1 METETMIL
9 YNTKHLCISTID
21 IFFFIFLLDMHSNLL
36 RVFEIINAMN
46 EILKTQLD
54 FQMICLENVSCGG
67 RDPLLKSVLFY
78 LILK

>member
-1 METETMIL
+1 MIL

-54 FQMICLENVSCGG
+54 FQIFRLENVCCGG
-67 RDPLLKSVLFY
+67 RESLLKSILFY
-78 LILK
+78 LISK